1 MYQAGCVH
9 LCTVSDMIHPCL
21 SACPN
26 KSGEGLILV
35 DFLHSDFWWI
45 SHTQI
50 LEDFSSSVEMPHHS
64 VCPSGWP
71 AASSETR
78 HHISL
83 LQICYHGRISSTKIR
98 CSICFQNMIQI
109 WKTGSEWITRSYHK
123 DFLVF
128 WPKLWRSLKFLVPA
142 QGKTAQKQ
150 SKMYHFSKSVQNL
163 HIQKWKMHKKCVF
176 HRFGGIFLLLFFRT

>member
-1 MYQAGCVH
+1 MYFLLACLDMHQAGCFH
-9 LCTVSDMIHPCL
+9 LLTVSDMIHPCL

-35 DFLHSDFWWI
+35 DFSHSDFWWI

-71 AASSETR
+71 AASTESR
-78 HHISL
+78 HHVSL

-98 CSICFQNMIQI
+98 RSNLFSKYDFNLKNRIRMSQKGSRVGVIWTYSDICGAHNRLEQQWTINN
-109 WKTGSEWITRSYHK
+109 
-123 DFLVF
+123 
-128 WPKLWRSLKFLVPA
+128 
-142 QGKTAQKQ
+142 GKWAIGDGQ
-150 SKMYHFSKSVQNL
+150 SKSS
-163 HIQKWKMHKKCVF
+163 
-176 HRFGGIFLLLFFRT
+176 GDSE